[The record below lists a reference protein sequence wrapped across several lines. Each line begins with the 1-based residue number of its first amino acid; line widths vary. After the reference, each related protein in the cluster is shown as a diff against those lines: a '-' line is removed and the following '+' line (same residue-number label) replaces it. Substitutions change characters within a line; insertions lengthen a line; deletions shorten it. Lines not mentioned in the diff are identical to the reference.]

1 MTLMQG
7 INLAKSYDQGLTYLF
22 KNISFTIDE
31 GKHIALVGANGSGK
45 TTLLKMIA
53 GVEDVNIGSVLTK
66 KGLRIGYQRQEP
78 VFGPD
83 TLVRNLLE
91 ESFAELKL
99 MKERMVEL
107 EFLMSQ
113 GEDLE
118 LVLEEYGKI
127 QEIFEFLGGY
137 TIDQEMVKV
146 IKGLGLE
153 EDDLQRPA
161 VSLSGGEKSKVLLA
175 CQLLEKPD
183 LLLLDEPTNHLD
195 VKSLEW
201 LEEFLDQYSG
211 TFLVVSHDRYFLDQV
226 AGEIWEIDRGE
237 LYQMSG
243 NYSQYIEEKDR
254 RLKAQWAE
262 YEKQQRQLKTMNQQI
277 QSFRTFGKKS
287 EKNAGMITE
296 GGMDKSFFKAKA
308 SKMMKKA
315 KVVEAKRER
324 LLNKDRVKKPWEE
337 RKIQI
342 QFPVKLEAFGEIMHL
357 KELSMAYKPE
367 EWLFKNLN
375 CSISADCRVGVIGSN
390 GAGKTT
396 LFKLILHELQPIT
409 GEVVQGNRVRIGYYS
424 QEQETLDLEKS
435 ALENIL
441 MDCQVDETMIRTI
454 LGCLKLE
461 KDKVLVPVKYLSG
474 GEKSKVQLSK
484 ILLSGAN
491 LLLLDE
497 PTNHL
502 DIESREAI
510 EEALLQYP
518 GAMLFIS
525 HDRFFL
531 QKLANQL
538 ININGGESR
547 VHLGDY
553 RSFRNK
559 VQSEEG
565 GSPSPE
571 DMILETRLTALIGK
585 LSHLRE
591 EQEEERVELEMEILA
606 LQRQKGVSSSGVG

>member
-1 MTLMQG
+1 MTLIQG
-7 INLAKSYDQGLTYLF
+7 FNLAKSYDQGLTYLF
-22 KNISFTIDE
+22 KNINFTIDE

-45 TTLLKMIA
+45 TTLLKIIA
-53 GVEDVNIGSVLTK
+53 GVEDVNNGNVLIK
-66 KGLRIGYQRQEP
+66 NGLRIGYQTQEP
-78 VFGPD
+78 AFGPEV
-83 TLVRNLLE
+83 LVRDLLE
-91 ESFAELKL
+91 ESFAELKQ

-113 GEDLE
+113 EEDLE
-118 LVLEEYGKI
+118 PILEEYGKV
-127 QEIFEFLGGY
+127 QESFELLGGY

-146 IKGLGLE
+146 VKGLGLE
-153 EDDLQRPA
+153 EGDLKRPA
-161 VSLSGGEKSKVLLA
+161 LSLSGGEKSKILLA

-195 VKSLEW
+195 VESLEW
-201 LEEFLDQYSG
+201 LEEFLNQYSG
-211 TFLVVSHDRYFLDQV
+211 IFLVVSHDRYFLDQV
-226 AGEIWEIDRGE
+226 AGEIWEIERGE
-237 LYQMSG
+237 LYQMPG
-243 NYSQYIEEKDR
+243 NYSQYLEEKDK

-262 YEKQQRQLKTMNQQI
+262 YEKQQRQLKMMNQQI
-277 QSFRTFGKKS
+277 QSLRTFGRKG
-287 EKNAGMITE
+287 EKNAGLITE
-296 GGMDKSFFKAKA
+296 GGIDKSFIKAKA

-324 LLNKDRVKKPWEE
+324 LLTKDRVKKPWEE
-337 RKIQI
+337 RKIHI
-342 QFPVKLEAFGEIMHL
+342 QFPIELEAFGEIMHL
-357 KELSMAYKPE
+357 KELSMAYKAG
-367 EWLFKNLN
+367 EWLFQNLN
-375 CSISADCRVGVIGSN
+375 CGISANNRVGVIGPN

-396 LFKLILHELQPIT
+396 LFKLILDELLPIT
-409 GEVVQGNRVRIGYYS
+409 GEVVQSGRVRIGYYS
-424 QEQETLDLEKS
+424 QEQETLDEEKS

-441 MDCQVDETMIRTI
+441 NDCKVDETMIRTI

-502 DIESREAI
+502 DIEAREAI

-518 GAMLFIS
+518 GAMLFIT

-531 QKLANQL
+531 QKLADQL
-538 ININGGESR
+538 IYINGDESR

-559 VQSEEG
+559 VQSEEE

-571 DMILETRLTALIGK
+571 EMILETRLVALLGK
-585 LSHLRE
+585 LSNLRE
-591 EQEEERVELEMEILA
+591 EQEEERAELEVEILA
-606 LQRQKGVSSSGVG
+606 LQRQKGVSSLGVG